1 MFKMKLLK
9 EKKNELTE
17 INKEFLTET
26 LAGIEALHNT
36 TSQFINDKLNK
47 NELEDVIQSEK
58 KCDRIKEKY
67 VQVLFKDKRALPFLI
82 EDRYNILMKLD
93 QVNDKAEFFARF
105 LQVYPFKLY
114 TDIKEKFTILCD
126 SCYNTVKELINCA
139 TLIETD
145 FDGAYKLTFNVESI
159 RREGRKAKFELLDIL
174 FKKNDDPTKI
184 YLTSKLV
191 TYIYDIASWA
201 EQTSDY
207 LRGLIIKYPTR

>member
-1 MFKMKLLK
+1 MKLLK

-17 INKEFLTET
+17 INNEFLTET
-26 LAGIEALHNT
+26 LVGIETLHNAT
-36 TSQFINDKLNK
+36 NQFINDKLNK
-47 NELEDVIQSEK
+47 NELEDVILSEK

-67 VQVLFKDKRALPFLI
+67 VQVLFKDKRALPFLV
-82 EDRYNILMKLD
+82 EDRFNILMKLD
-93 QVNDKAEFFARF
+93 QVNDKTEFFARF

-114 TDIKEKFTILCD
+114 ADIKEKFIALCD
-126 SCYNTVKELINCA
+126 SCYRTVKELINCA

-145 FDGAYKLTFNVESI
+145 FDAAYKVTFNVESI
-159 RREGRKAKFELLDIL
+159 RREARKAKFELLDIL
-174 FKKNDDPTKI
+174 FKKKDDPTKI

>member
-1 MFKMKLLK
+1 
-9 EKKNELTE
+9 
-17 INKEFLTET
+17 
-26 LAGIEALHNT
+26 
-36 TSQFINDKLNK
+36 
-47 NELEDVIQSEK
+47 
-58 KCDRIKEKY
+58 
-67 VQVLFKDKRALPFLI
+67 
-82 EDRYNILMKLD
+82 MKLD

-159 RREGRKAKFELLDIL
+159 RRDARKAKFELLDIL
-174 FKKNDDPTKI
+174 FKKKDDPTKI

>member
-1 MFKMKLLK
+1 MKILK
-9 EKKNELTE
+9 EKKNQLME

-26 LAGIEALHNT
+26 IAGIEALHNA

-47 NELEDVIQSEK
+47 NDLENVIQSEK
-58 KCDRIKEKY
+58 RCDRIKERY
-67 VQVLFKDKRALPFLI
+67 VQVLFKDKRALPFLV
-82 EDRYNILMKLD
+82 EDRYKILMMVD

-114 TDIKEKFTILCD
+114 DDIKESYKALCD
-126 SCYNTVKELINCA
+126 SCYNTVKELINCV

-145 FDGAYKLTFNVESI
+145 FDGAYKVTFDIESI
-159 RREGRKAKFELLDIL
+159 RRDARKAKFELLDIL
-174 FKKNDDPTKI
+174 FKKKDDPTKV

-191 TYIYDIASWA
+191 TYVYEIASWA
-201 EQTSDY
+201 EETSDY

>member
-1 MFKMKLLK
+1 MKLLK

-17 INKEFLTET
+17 INNEFLAET
-26 LAGIEALHNT
+26 LAGIEALHKATN
-36 TSQFINDKLNK
+36 QFINDKLNK
-47 NELEDVIQSEK
+47 NELEDVILSEK

-67 VQVLFKDKRALPFLI
+67 VQVLFKDKRALPFLV
-82 EDRYNILMKLD
+82 EDRFNILMKLD

-114 TDIKEKFTILCD
+114 ADIKEKFITLCD
-126 SCYNTVKELINCA
+126 SCYKTVKELINIA

-145 FDGAYKLTFNVESI
+145 FDGAYKVTFNVESN
-159 RREGRKAKFELLDIL
+159 RREARKAKFELLDIL
-174 FKKNDDPTKI
+174 FKKKDDPTKI

>member
-1 MFKMKLLK
+1 MKLLK

-17 INKEFLTET
+17 INKEFLSET
-26 LAGIEALHNT
+26 SAGIETLHNA

-47 NELEDVIQSEK
+47 NDLENVIKLEK
-58 KCDRIKEKY
+58 KCDRIKERY
-67 VQVLFKDKRALPFLI
+67 VQVLFKDKRALPFLV
-82 EDRYNILMKLD
+82 EDRYNIVMKLD

-114 TDIKEKFTILCD
+114 DDIKKKFKVLCD
-126 SCYNTVKELINCA
+126 SSYKTVKELINCA

-145 FDGAYKLTFNVESI
+145 FDGAYKVTFEIESI
-159 RREGRKAKFELLDIL
+159 RREARKAKFELLDIL
-174 FKKNDDPTKI
+174 FKKKDDPTKV

-191 TYIYDIASWA
+191 TYLYDIASWA

>member
-1 MFKMKLLK
+1 MKLLK

-26 LAGIEALHNT
+26 LVGIEALHKA
-36 TSQFINDKLNK
+36 TSRFINDKLNK

-67 VQVLFKDKRALPFLI
+67 VQVLFKDKRALPFLV

-105 LQVYPFKLY
+105 LQVYPFNLY
-114 TDIKEKFTILCD
+114 AEIKEKFITLCD
-126 SCYNTVKELINCA
+126 SCYNTVKELVNCA

-145 FDGAYKLTFNVESI
+145 FDGAYKVTFNVESI
-159 RREGRKAKFELLDIL
+159 RREARKAKFELLDLL
-174 FKKNDDPTKI
+174 FKKKDDPTKI

-191 TYIYDIASWA
+191 TYIYEIASWA

>member
-1 MFKMKLLK
+1 MK
-9 EKKNELTE
+9 EKKNELAE
-17 INKEFLTET
+17 INKEFLAET
-26 LAGIEALHNT
+26 LAGIEVLHNA

-47 NELEDVIQSEK
+47 NELEEIIQSEK

-67 VQVLFKDKRALPFLI
+67 VQILFKNKRALPFLV

-93 QVNDKAEFFARF
+93 QVNDKAEFFARS

-114 TDIKEKFTILCD
+114 TDIKEKFTTLCD
-126 SCYNTVKELINCA
+126 SCYKTVKELINCA

-159 RREGRKAKFELLDIL
+159 RREARRAKFELLDHL
-174 FKKNDDPTKI
+174 FKKKDDPTKI

>member
-114 TDIKEKFTILCD
+114 TDLKEKFTILCD

>member
-1 MFKMKLLK
+1 MKLLK
-9 EKKNELTE
+9 EKKNELME

-26 LAGIEALHNT
+26 LTGIEALHNA
-36 TSQFINDKLNK
+36 TSRFINDKLDK
-47 NELEDVIQSEK
+47 NELEDVILSEK

-67 VQVLFKDKRALPFLI
+67 VQVLFKDKRALPFLV
-82 EDRYNILMKLD
+82 EDRYNILLKLD

-114 TDIKEKFTILCD
+114 ADIKEKFTILCD

-159 RREGRKAKFELLDIL
+159 RREARKAKFELLDIL
-174 FKKNDDPTKI
+174 FKKKDDPTKI